1 MALSD
6 KPSTAGK
13 HPWDALRRE
22 LRTLQGNL
30 DHNLSRLN
38 KLSAQD
44 PTASHDA
51 HLSAGDSAASIARH
65 LDAELDQQLTQF
77 RTLVDRMAQIQEEGA
92 THGSQVTMLH
102 TLQRSRDLLYD
113 YTRDTQQAKENY
125 ARRRQR
131 LDLLAG
137 GEGNHGQLSRDGS
150 GETPSAVQQL
160 LHERD
165 RIDSSHHMIEMTLDQ
180 AYAVRGDLDDQR
192 RHLVNSTSRL
202 GGLARKC
209 SFTVTYRPAMVWLSL
224 EPGIFF

>member
-6 KPSTAGK
+6 KSSTTGTR
-13 HPWDALRRE
+13 PWDAVRRE

-44 PTASHDA
+44 PVASHDDR
-51 HLSAGDSAASIARH
+51 LSAGNNAASSARY
-65 LDAELDQQLTQF
+65 LETELDQQLTQF
-77 RTLVDRMAQIQEEGA
+77 HTLVDRMAQIQEEGE

-113 YTRDTQQAKENY
+113 YTRDIQQAKQNY

-137 GEGNHGQLSRDGS
+137 GGSHGDPNGQLSRNGR
-150 GETPSAVQQL
+150 GETSNAVQQF

-180 AYAVRGDLDDQR
+180 AYAVRSDLADQR
-192 RHLVNSTSRL
+192 RHLVTSTSRL
-202 GGLARKC
+202 GSLARK
-209 SFTVTYRPAMVWLSL
+209 
-224 EPGIFF
+224 